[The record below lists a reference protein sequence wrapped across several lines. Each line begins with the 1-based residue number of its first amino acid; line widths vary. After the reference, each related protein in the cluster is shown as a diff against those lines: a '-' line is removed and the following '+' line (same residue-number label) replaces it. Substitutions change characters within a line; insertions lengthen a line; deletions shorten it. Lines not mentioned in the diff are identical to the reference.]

1 MQRKITVTTNLGR
14 ADIDIDVYY
23 TKHKAEFNEPAH
35 FEITDLQY
43 SGKCVTNLLGFEPFL
58 NFLLSEIEDEHKSN

>member
-23 TKHKAEFNEPAH
+23 IKHKAEFNEPGH

-43 SGKCVTNLLGFEPFL
+43 NGKCVTNLLGFEPFL